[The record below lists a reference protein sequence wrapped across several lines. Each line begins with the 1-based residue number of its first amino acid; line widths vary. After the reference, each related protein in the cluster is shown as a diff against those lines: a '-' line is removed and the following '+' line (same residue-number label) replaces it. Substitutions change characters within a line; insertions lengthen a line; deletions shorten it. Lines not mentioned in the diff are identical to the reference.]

1 MIERKGEIDK
11 STITVGN
18 FNTNFSS
25 IDTTKRPKKTQKQIN
40 KDIGNLKSMINW
52 FDLMEIYK
60 TLYLTSAEYL
70 PLKAFQEH
78 KEHFQ
83 NLTLCWEI
91 KQVFNQFKRIV
102 IIWRMFSDY
111 ISVMLE
117 INLKRQLK
125 IPTWLEVKKQTL

>member
-1 MIERKGEIDK
+1 M
-11 STITVGN
+11 
-18 FNTNFSS
+18 
-25 IDTTKRPKKTQKQIN
+25 
-40 KDIGNLKSMINW
+40 KSMINW